1 MGTSSSKFR
10 KHLQNGEEYAAM
22 QLYQGNPE
30 FRRSLD
36 PNLSYGESHQ
46 HNTPLHLVAQHSM
59 KSMLRIFLFEL
70 GGNPNK
76 KNLKDQTS
84 LHKLC
89 HSTNA
94 DGDANST
101 ASKYKALLSSSY
113 WRNNG
118 NQSIIGR
125 LGKRTPVPTASELYQ
140 TRWVPK
146 KVNTFSFS
154 PVSTNF

>member
-36 PNLSYGESHQ
+36 PNLSYGDSHQ
-46 HNTPLHLVAQHSM
+46 HNTPLHLVAHHSM

-89 HSTNA
+89 WSVNT
-94 DGDANST
+94 DGDSNST
-101 ASKYKALLSSSY
+101 ASKYKALLSANY
-113 WRNNG
+113 WRSNSNN
-118 NQSIIGR
+118 SIVAR
-125 LGKRTPVPTASELYQ
+125 LGKRDVGSNASEMY
-140 TRWVPK
+140 R
-146 KVNTFSFS
+146 SR
-154 PVSTNF
+154 

>member
-36 PNLSYGESHQ
+36 PNLTYGESHQ

-89 HSTNA
+89 WSVKA
-94 DGDANST
+94 DTDANST
-101 ASKYKALLSSSY
+101 SGKYKALLSTNY
-113 WRNNG
+113 WRNSG
-118 NQSIIGR
+118 NNSIMSR
-125 LGKRTPVPTASELYQ
+125 LGRRDLGSTASEIY
-140 TRWVPK
+140 R
-146 KVNTFSFS
+146 SR
-154 PVSTNF
+154 

>member
-22 QLYQGNPE
+22 QLYHGNPE

-46 HNTPLHLVAQHSM
+46 HNTPLHFVAQHSM

-89 HSTNA
+89 WIAKGDGESSST
-94 DGDANST
+94 T
-101 ASKYKALLSSSY
+101 ARYKAFLSANN
-113 WRNNG
+113 WRNNNNNNG
-118 NQSIIGR
+118 KQLILGR
-125 LGKRTPVPTASELYQ
+125 MRRRDMGRC
-140 TRWVPK
+140 R
-146 KVNTFSFS
+146 
-154 PVSTNF
+154 

>member
-1 MGTSSSKFR
+1 MREEILHLQIKMGTSSSKFR

-22 QLYQGNPE
+22 QLYHGNPE

-89 HSTNA
+89 YVAKPDNGEST
-94 DGDANST
+94 ST
-101 ASKYKALLSSSY
+101 AARYKAFLSANYWKNNNNNNRQLMLRRIGFKRGDSS
-113 WRNNG
+113 
-118 NQSIIGR
+118 
-125 LGKRTPVPTASELYQ
+125 LGMARS
-140 TRWVPK
+140 R
-146 KVNTFSFS
+146 
-154 PVSTNF
+154 

>member
-22 QLYQGNPE
+22 QLYHGNPE

-46 HNTPLHLVAQHSM
+46 HNTPLHFVAQHSM

-89 HSTNA
+89 WVANMDGEST
-94 DGDANST
+94 ST
-101 ASKYKALLSSSY
+101 SARYKAFLSANY
-113 WRNNG
+113 WRNQYQG
-118 NQSIIGR
+118 KQIILGR
-125 LGKRTPVPTASELYQ
+125 MRRG
-140 TRWVPK
+140 
-146 KVNTFSFS
+146 
-154 PVSTNF
+154 VSTDMGKTR